1 MELLSLL
8 AGQGDGA
15 IPPGVVIRRCRVWV
29 VVLVTLVLLALAAWA
44 YQAVFSG
51 SVTHVRG
58 KTVIGL
64 LVLPFVILWW
74 AWNAVRALRFR
85 RQGTFGW
92 AVSDTHFLYVPP
104 TGPKLGPIALT
115 DITGLSLVKRP
126 GPGLVVELTMAV
138 RGEGAE
144 RPAQLHVV
152 LRALGEEEIGLWA
165 MRPSSSKELFS
176 ALQPKLAAKNP
187 AAKIED
193 LGSL

>member
-8 AGQGDGA
+8 AGQGTL
-15 IPPGVVIRRCRVWV
+15 PSGVVVRRCRVWLV
-29 VVLVTLVLLALAAWA
+29 LLVTLLLGALAVWV
-44 YQAVFSG
+44 YDGVFSG

-64 LVLPFVILWW
+64 ILLPFVILWW

-85 RQGTFGW
+85 RQGVFGW

-104 TGPKLGPIALT
+104 TGPKVGPVALT
-115 DITGLSLVKRP
+115 DISGLSLVKRP
-126 GPGLVVELTMAV
+126 GPGQVVELTIAV
-138 RGEGAE
+138 RGDGGPTE

-165 MRPSSSKELFS
+165 MRPSSSKELFG